1 MQDRYTGD
9 IGDFGKLGLLRQL
22 ERARLSL
29 GVNWYRT
36 PDETH
41 NSDGLHVGY
50 LQNDAY
56 RSCDPQLWSALG
68 QIVWSGRRNI
78 SALEQAG
85 ILSARYFSRLLDS
98 SSGDKIARQAVRTD
112 WHMQALQALHG
123 CDIVF
128 VDPDNGLIVPSADG
142 TAKSNKYVLP
152 YELAEYYHAGS
163 SIIYYQHKARR
174 PDEFYI
180 DQHRQLVS
188 SGAFPVATS
197 LGLKFTKTSLRYYFC
212 AIRPEH
218 EKAVSA
224 CIQQMMSSPWQYC
237 FERVI

>member
-9 IGDFGKLGLLRQL
+9 IGDFGKLGLLR
-22 ERARLSL
+22 RLTSAGFSV

-41 NSDGLHVGY
+41 NSDGLHIGY
-50 LQNDAY
+50 LQKEQF
-56 RSCDPQLWSALG
+56 RVCDPVLWSALG
-68 QIVWSGRRNI
+68 QIVMSGKREI
-78 SALEQAG
+78 ASLEQIGVLDAT
-85 ILSARYFSRLLDS
+85 YFSRLLDS
-98 SSGDKIARQAVRTD
+98 SSGDRNARQAVRMD
-112 WHMQALQALHG
+112 WHRQALQVLHG

-128 VDPDNGLIVPSADG
+128 VDPDNGLMVPSADG
-142 TAKSNKYVLP
+142 TTKSNKFVLP
-152 YELAEYYHAGS
+152 YELAEYYNAGA

-188 SGAFPVATS
+188 SGAFPGAAS
-197 LGLKFTKTSLRYYFC
+197 LGFKFTKTSLRYYFC

-218 EKAVSA
+218 VKALTSCV
-224 CIQQMMSSPWQYC
+224 QQMMQSPWQYC
-237 FERVI
+237 FEQIL

>member
-22 ERARLSL
+22 ASTGLSI

-41 NSDGLHVGY
+41 NSDGLHIGY
-50 LQNDAY
+50 LQKKEF
-56 RSCDPQLWSALG
+56 RSCDPVLWSALG
-68 QIVWSGRRNI
+68 QIVSSGKREI
-78 SALEQAG
+78 TALEQRGVLDA
-85 ILSARYFSRLLDS
+85 IYFGRLLDS
-98 SSGDKIARQAVRTD
+98 SSGDKITRQAVRMD
-112 WHMQALQALHG
+112 WHAQALQALQG

-128 VDPDNGLIVPSADG
+128 VDPDNGLMVPSADG
-142 TAKSNKYVLP
+142 TAKSNKFVLP
-152 YELAEYYHAGS
+152 YELAEYYREGT

-188 SGAFPVATS
+188 SGAFPGATS
-197 LGLKFTKTSLRYYFC
+197 LGLKFTKTFLRYYFC

-218 EKAVSA
+218 VKAFTTCV
-224 CIQQMMSSPWQYC
+224 QQMMQSPWQYC
-237 FERVI
+237 FEQIL

>member
-22 ERARLSL
+22 ASTGLSI

-41 NSDGLHVGY
+41 NSDGLYTGY
-50 LQNDAY
+50 LQKEQF
-56 RSCDPQLWSALG
+56 RVCDPALWSVLG
-68 QIVWSGRRNI
+68 RIVSSGKREI
-78 SALEQAG
+78 AALEQCGVLA
-85 ILSARYFSRLLDS
+85 ATYFGRLLDS
-98 SSGDKIARQAVRTD
+98 SSGDKIARQAVRMD
-112 WHMQALQALHG
+112 WHRQALQALHG

-128 VDPDNGLIVPSADG
+128 VDPDNGLMVPSAYG
-142 TAKSNKYVLP
+142 TAKSNKFVLP
-152 YELAEYYHAGS
+152 YELAEYYHAGA

-180 DQHRQLVS
+180 VQHRQLVS
-188 SGAFPVATS
+188 SGAFPGATN

-218 EKAVSA
+218 KQDILA
-224 CIQQMMSSPWQYC
+224 CVQQMRTYPWQYC
-237 FERVI
+237 FERII